1 MRICVAAICRDEE
14 KNMAEW
20 LKHVS
25 AADAI
30 SIVDTGSIDA
40 TTQIVSE
47 FAHPALYHS
56 TDISEE
62 RNLGASRD
70 LAAAPFHEDDL
81 IVWLDIDERFD
92 DPDWVEK
99 LRQMPDIEQADGV
112 WILMRN
118 GDSQYDQMKAYKSRA
133 YTWRYRAHEVL
144 MRIREGNPPHTV
156 RAEFATDHFPDHTKP
171 RGYLMELARDAG
183 DWPRD
188 QRCSFYYARELCYS
202 VAYYD
207 RADLLDDARAEVARL
222 TKLATWSDYVAV
234 ANLEL
239 SKATFKQGFI
249 QEAVNCCYRAI
260 AARSD
265 RIECYAML
273 SDIFYRRDDMIN
285 SVGMAIQ
292 GLSVAQQNPKSFLFD
307 QTSVNLDLC
316 YECAYWGCRN
326 LNMVEPALN
335 YLAQLSL
342 HRGLDVETEI
352 KASGLLGIL
361 AKQALNQE
369 KNSNAESCET
379 QNSSN
384 SESEKQRGDDD
395 QQAER
400 GPDVGEQSQ
409 SV

>member
-20 LKHVS
+20 LQHVA

-30 SIVDTGSIDA
+30 SIVDTGSVDA
-40 TTQIVSE
+40 TTQIISE

-56 TDISEE
+56 TDISDE

-99 LRQMPDIEQADGV
+99 LRQMPEIEQADGV

-118 GDSQYDQMKAYKSRA
+118 GDSQYDQMKAYKRRA

-144 MRIREGNPPHTV
+144 MRIREGSPSHTL
-156 RAEFATDHFPDHTKP
+156 RAEFATDHYPDYTKP

-183 DWPRD
+183 EWPRSE
-188 QRCSFYYARELCYS
+188 RCSFYYARELCYA

-207 RADLLDDARAEVARL
+207 RPDLLDDARAEVARL
-222 TKLATWSDYVAV
+222 AKLATWVDYVAT

-239 SKATFKQGFI
+239 AKAVFKQGFI
-249 QEAVNCCYRAI
+249 QEAINCCYRAV
-260 AARSD
+260 AARPD
-265 RIECYAML
+265 RIECYAMMA
-273 SDIFYRRDDMIN
+273 DIFYRREDNIN
-285 SVGMAIQ
+285 AVGFAIQ
-292 GLSVAQQNPKSFLFD
+292 GLSVAQQNPKGFLFD
-307 QTSVNLDLC
+307 QTAINLDLC
-316 YECAYWGCRN
+316 YETAYWGCRN
-326 LNMVEPALN
+326 LDMVEPALN

-342 HRGLDVETEI
+342 HRGTDVEQEI
-352 KASGLLGIL
+352 KASGLLAIL
-361 AKQALNQE
+361 AERAINQE
-369 KNSNAESCET
+369 NDSNAESCET

-400 GPDVGEQSQ
+400 SADAGEQSQ
-409 SV
+409 PV